1 MKLYHPRVSTYW
13 WLFQWPYLKFI
24 LREVSSIFV
33 AFFVV
38 ITLLQLDALRR
49 GPEAWAEFQKWLQT
63 PLLLALNT
71 VSFLFVVLHTVTWFY
86 AAPRAMVVRVRGK
99 RVPELL
105 ITGPHYVAWLV
116 LSGVVAWFVLGG

>member
-13 WLFQWPYLKFI
+13 WLFQRSYLKFI
-24 LREVSSIFV
+24 LREISSVFV

-38 ITLLQLDALRR
+38 IILLQLRALSR
-49 GPEAWAEFQKWLQT
+49 GPEAWAEFQKCLQT
-63 PLLLALNT
+63 PLLLTLNT
-71 VSFLFVVLHTVTWFY
+71 VSFLFLVLHTVTWFY